1 MPVSDIAL
9 IVIAVAVS
17 IQTAMFAAGFV
28 AGMRAWRRV
37 ESDMRE
43 WQSSL
48 DHRIDAVSSRID
60 EVVVDARLA
69 ARSVENL
76 ATRADGLMQ
85 DAATAAHT
93 VRSAVLAP
101 KSLLLTGAA
110 TAAKWLLGKRR
121 SRQARLLPESLGR
134 AQSADVF

>member
-1 MPVSDIAL
+1 
-9 IVIAVAVS
+9 VS

-134 AQSADVF
+134 

>member
-17 IQTAMFAAGFV
+17 IQTALIAAGFV

-37 ESDMRE
+37 ESDVRD
-43 WQSSL
+43 WQAAL

-76 ATRADGLMQ
+76 AARANGLMH
-85 DAATAAHT
+85 DAASAAQT
-93 VRSAVLAP
+93 VRTAVLAP

-110 TAAKWLLGKRR
+110 TAARWLLGKRR
-121 SRQARLLPESLGR
+121 SRQARLPQSIGR